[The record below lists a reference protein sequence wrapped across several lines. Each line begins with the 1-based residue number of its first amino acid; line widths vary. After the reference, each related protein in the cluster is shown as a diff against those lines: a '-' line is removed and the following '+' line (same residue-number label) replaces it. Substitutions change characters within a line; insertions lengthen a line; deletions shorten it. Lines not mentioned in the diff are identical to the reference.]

1 MRFANPY
8 LLLFL
13 LIVPLLLWWRG
24 RRRRASVN
32 FPDGELL
39 RKLPI
44 SLTVRLQPILPIFY
58 TAGLACLIGAMA
70 RPQRGLQE
78 SRVNTEGVDIV
89 LLLDLSTSMDTPD
102 FAQHGKRI
110 TRIDSAKA
118 VIADFIQKRTE
129 DRIGLVAFSALPY
142 SAAPLTLDHSWLIQR
157 MDGLR
162 TGMLED
168 GTAIGDAIASA
179 VNRLRDS
186 EAKSRIVVLIT
197 DGENNRGDLTPEN
210 AAQAAGALGI
220 KIYTIGIG
228 GGLPVRQGFFSRAPE
243 QIDTTV
249 LESVAELSEGRFF
262 RATGLK
268 ELEAVYETID
278 QLEKTEI
285 EMLQFTRYEETA
297 QSWLI
302 AAALF
307 LTLEK
312 LLSLTRFG
320 RLPE

>member
-13 LIVPLLLWWRG
+13 LIVPVLLWWRS
-24 RRRRASVN
+24 RRRTAIN
-32 FPDGELL
+32 FPEGRLL
-39 RKLPI
+39 KKLPV
-44 SLTVRLQPILPIFY
+44 SFAVRLQPVFPLLY
-58 TAGLACLIGAMA
+58 AAGLSCLIIAIA

-102 FAQHGKRI
+102 FAQNGRRL

-118 VIADFIQKRTE
+118 VISDFIQKRTE
-129 DRIGLVAFSALPY
+129 DRIGMVAFSALPY
-142 SAAPLTLDHSWLIQR
+142 SVAPLTLDHSWLVQR
-157 MDGLR
+157 MEGLR

-168 GTAIGDAIASA
+168 GTAIGDALASA

-186 EAKSRIVVLIT
+186 EAKSRIVVLVT
-197 DGENNRGDLTPEN
+197 DGENNRGELTPEN
-210 AAQAAGALGI
+210 AAQAAAALGI

-228 GGLPVRQGFFSRAPE
+228 GGLPIRQGFFTQAP
-243 QIDTTV
+243 QQLDTTV
-249 LESVAELSEGRFF
+249 LESVANISDGQFF
-262 RATGLK
+262 RATDLK
-268 ELEAVYETID
+268 ELEEVYDTID
-278 QLEKTEI
+278 ELEKTEI
-285 EMLQFTRYEETA
+285 EMQQFTRYEETA

>member
-8 LLLFL
+8 LLLLL

-24 RRRRASVN
+24 RKRRASVN

-39 RKLPI
+39 RKLPV
-44 SLTVRLQPILPIFY
+44 SAAVRIQPLFPILY
-58 TAGLACLIGAMA
+58 AAGLICLIIAMA

-102 FAQHGKRI
+102 FKQNGRRI

-118 VIADFIQKRTE
+118 VITDFIKKRTE
-129 DRIGLVAFSALPY
+129 DRIGMVAFSALPY
-142 SAAPLTLDHSWLIQR
+142 SVAPLTLDHSWLVQR

-162 TGMLED
+162 TGMLKD
-168 GTAIGDAIASA
+168 GTAIGDALASA

-186 EAKSRIVVLIT
+186 EAKSRVVVLVT
-197 DGENNRGDLTPEN
+197 DGENNRGELTPKN
-210 AAQAAGALGI
+210 AAQAAASLGI

-228 GGLPVRQGFFSRAPE
+228 GGLPVRQGFFTRAP
-243 QIDTTV
+243 QQLDTTV
-249 LESVAELSEGRFF
+249 LESVADVSNGRFF
-262 RATGLK
+262 RATDLSK
-268 ELEAVYETID
+268 LQEVYDTID

-285 EMLQFTRYEETA
+285 EMQQFTRYEETA

-302 AAALF
+302 AAAL
-307 LTLEK
+307 LLALERAF
-312 LLSLTRFG
+312 SLTRFG

>member
-8 LLLFL
+8 LLLLLL
-13 LIVPLLLWWRG
+13 LIPLLLWWRG
-24 RRRRASVN
+24 RRRVSIN
-32 FPDGELL
+32 FPDGILL
-39 RKLPI
+39 KRLPV
-44 SLTVRLQPILPIFY
+44 SFAVRFQPILPTLY
-58 TAGLACLIGAMA
+58 ALGLACLIIAIA
-70 RPQRGLQE
+70 RPQRGMQE

-102 FAQHGKRI
+102 FAKNGRRM
-110 TRIDSAKA
+110 TRIDSAKE
-118 VIADFIQKRTE
+118 VITDFIEKRTD
-129 DRIGLVAFSALPY
+129 DRIGMVAFSALPY
-142 SAAPLTLDHSWLIQR
+142 SVAPLTLDHSWLIQR

-186 EAKSRIVVLIT
+186 EAKSRIVILVT
-197 DGENNRGDLTPEN
+197 DGENNRGELTPEN
-210 AAQAAGALGI
+210 AAQAAAALGI

-228 GGLPVRQGFFSRAPE
+228 GGLPVRQGFFNRAP
-243 QIDTTV
+243 QQLDTTV
-249 LESVAELSEGRFF
+249 LEQVAEISNARFF
-262 RATGLK
+262 RARDLQALEDVYK
-268 ELEAVYETID
+268 EID

-285 EMLQFTRYEETA
+285 EMMQFTRYEETA
-297 QSWLI
+297 RRWLL
-302 AAALF
+302 AAILF

-312 LLSLTRFG
+312 LLSLTRTG

>member
-8 LLLFL
+8 LLLLLL
-13 LIVPLLLWWRG
+13 LIPLLLWWRG
-24 RRRRASVN
+24 RRRTTVN
-32 FPDGELL
+32 FPDGQLL
-39 RKLPI
+39 KRMPV
-44 SLTVRLQPILPIFY
+44 TPAVRLQPLFPVLY
-58 TAGLACLIGAMA
+58 AAGLACLIVAIA

-102 FAQHGKRI
+102 FAHNGRRI

-118 VIADFIQKRTE
+118 VIADFIEKRTE
-129 DRIGLVAFSALPY
+129 DRLGMVAFSALPY
-142 SAAPLTLDHSWLIQR
+142 SVAPLTLDHSWLVQR
-157 MDGLR
+157 MEGLR

-168 GTAIGDAIASA
+168 GTAIGDALASA

-186 EAKSRIVVLIT
+186 EARSRVVVLVT
-197 DGENNRGDLTPEN
+197 DGENNRGELTPEN
-210 AAQAAGALGI
+210 AAQAAAALGI

-228 GGLPVRQGFFSRAPE
+228 GGLPVRQGFFSQAP
-243 QIDTTV
+243 QQLDTTV
-249 LESVAELSEGRFF
+249 LEQVADISNGRFF
-262 RATGLK
+262 RAYDLG
-268 ELEAVYETID
+268 ELREVYDTID

-285 EMLQFTRYEETA
+285 EMQQFTRYEETA

-302 AAALF
+302 AAALL

-312 LLSLTRFG
+312 LLALTRFG